1 MKMTRGRLRE
11 IIQEELAHISLAEE
25 GEGGDVATE
34 EPMEKDAEKLQ
45 GKLDTGAIDTVFDRI
60 SNINEF
66 EDVMRMLI
74 NKASQHPSIKPN
86 NARKLLLALAKE
98 ASEAK

>member
-1 MKMTRGRLRE
+1 MNLTKARLRE
-11 IIQEELAHISLAEE
+11 IIQEELATISLAEK
-25 GEGGDVATE
+25 GEGGDEATKE
-34 EPMEKDAEKLQ
+34 SVEKDAEKLAA
-45 GKLDTGAIDTVFDRI
+45 KLDTGAIDAMFDKI

-66 EDVMRMLI
+66 EDVMRLLI

-86 NARKLLLALAKE
+86 NTRRVLLALAKE

>member
-1 MKMTRGRLRE
+1 MNLTKGRLRE
-11 IIQEELAHISLAEE
+11 IIQEELANISLAEE
-25 GEGGDVATE
+25 GEGGDIATD

-45 GKLDTGAIDTVFDRI
+45 GKLDTGAIDAVFDRI

-66 EDVMRMLI
+66 EDVMRLLI

-86 NARKLLLALAKE
+86 NARRILMGLAKE
-98 ASEAK
+98 AAEA